1 MKVKNKSTMDEIF
14 KKYDVP
20 ENVVDS
26 IAQNIGIEY
35 DKELDIMDMSGI
47 ENLVLGHR
55 QKFGEDLLKKLLEEK
70 DSRIKK
76 NFKAK

>member
-1 MKVKNKSTMDEIF
+1 MKAKNKSTMDEIF

-20 ENVVDS
+20 ENIVDS

-35 DKELDIMDMSGI
+35 DKELDMMDMSGI
-47 ENLVLGHR
+47 ENLVLGYR
-55 QKFGEDLLKKLLEEK
+55 QKFGEDLLKRLLEEK

-76 NFKAK
+76 KL

>member
-1 MKVKNKSTMDEIF
+1 MKAKNKSTMDEIF

-35 DKELDIMDMSGI
+35 DKELDMMDMSGI

-76 NFKAK
+76 KL

>member
-1 MKVKNKSTMDEIF
+1 MKAKNKSTMDEIF

-20 ENVVDS
+20 ENIVDS

-35 DKELDIMDMSGI
+35 DKELDMMDMSGI
-47 ENLVLGHR
+47 ENLVLGYR

-70 DSRIKK
+70 DYRIKK
-76 NFKAK
+76 KL